1 MYKGSKDKAAK
12 DKKKCFTKKVKLKSD
27 RNCLKASQLE
37 NKIKIQKKIKLT
49 QLVATKT
56 MKSS

>member
-37 NKIKIQKKIKLT
+37 NKIKI
-49 QLVATKT
+49 
-56 MKSS
+56 